1 MFATALPWIAAIG
14 AAYALIKKFGD
25 KGENPK
31 AQLGFGGNAD
41 AYVTQGVFGAEGFKS
56 IQTDDAFNQSLRA
69 YFASFKGMDEALA
82 KMLTDSQQ
90 QRIRDALGSQGQREF
105 AFPKGDGTA
114 GEQLSVEYLKQK
126 YSVIFGEL
134 DKSFADFVSGFT
146 GSAADLQKAIAEEAA
161 ALEMLDSAA
170 VSDMFKAIPD
180 LTIEGLRKIQQAGE
194 ALSDTFTRVV
204 NEFMT
209 AQNDLNNAI
218 ASRNPQFARD
228 LVLGQR
234 NNLGA
239 QFAASI
245 GQQYDGNLAAQMALN
260 PQSFT
265 GLNTLQMGMLAQ
277 WLGLQTQLEQ
287 LDQQL
292 AQNAN
297 AANNVTT
304 SFNNAATA
312 ADDYAARL
320 HDSQSSLAGFLRGS
334 IISSSPLSA
343 QEKYNEARRQLEQQF
358 AIAEGNGPGALDARS
373 GLGNFLQQFWDL
385 SKNLVGSSG
394 QGINDYWSYYNRA
407 ASLTGGQVQPYSQQ
421 DGAANT
427 QAVVAALTM
436 VADKAEINAQATVA
450 LANMLAEHGLEIT
463 SPTLLAALDAIRTG
477 NTAATTGGVL
487 A

>member
-1 MFATALPWIAAIG
+1 MLIPRRIKHRKQHHPGRSGASKGGNTIA
-14 AAYALIKKFGD
+14 FGD
-25 KGENPK
+25 FGITNDKWFSDKDMLAAVQAFQSGLAK
-31 AQLGFGGNAD
+31 A
-41 AYVTQGVFGAEGFKS
+41 E
-56 IQTDDAFNQSLRA
+56 DAFAKFLKPEEIQRVT
-69 YFASFKGMDEALA
+69 DALA
-82 KMLTDSQQ
+82 KSKNYSFGTEHTDFSGTLGE
-90 QRIRDALGSQGQREF
+90 ILRDRVSTILETIDPALKKWLDGFQGT
-105 AFPKGDGTA
+105 GD
-114 GEQLSVEYLKQK
+114 
-126 YSVIFGEL
+126 EL
-134 DKSFADFVSGFT
+134 IAY
-146 GSAADLQKAIAEEAA
+146 ANDL
-161 ALEMLDSAA
+161 LN
-170 VSDMFKAIPD
+170 V
-180 LTIEGLRKIQQAGE
+180 RN
-194 ALSDTFTRVV
+194 ALSDGSLEDILGRIPGLTLDSLSAMQDAGESLSQTLHRVV
-204 NEFMT
+204 DAFLT
-209 AQNDLNNAI
+209 AQDNLNSAI
-218 ASRNPQFARD
+218 AARNPQFARD

-234 NNLGA
+234 NTLGA